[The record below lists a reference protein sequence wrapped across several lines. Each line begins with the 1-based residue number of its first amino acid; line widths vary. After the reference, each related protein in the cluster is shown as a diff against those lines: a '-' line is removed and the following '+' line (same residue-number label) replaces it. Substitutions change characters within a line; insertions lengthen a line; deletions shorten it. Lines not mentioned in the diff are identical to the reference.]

1 SNSKMS
7 LRTLIFNLKTQQP
20 ALINPWNS
28 QQLSALY
35 SAKLYAMFLK
45 RALSLLEKDSSSC
58 STVLNCE
65 DPCFIPVCKNIYK
78 KRNVPSKECLF
89 SRKPIPKVKVM
100 RSKTVSRGANIL
112 IEIKS
117 SPHPREREI
126 SLNSKSQPM
135 SSLQK
140 EQLTDSIEK
149 PMVFHCGNY
158 SRVKELLVDDPMWS
172 SGSLSISPFGKSPKG
187 RMDSHLSG
195 RFLMVEN
202 TSKSSVMSSDCV
214 RDLIMEH
221 EKFACGNGETF
232 SSNTNDKFKS
242 PVVTTCRTYK
252 ESFDIK
258 TDALDSAMTSP
269 WKLSPSSILN
279 LAPYLL

>member
-1 SNSKMS
+1 ME
-7 LRTLIFNLKTQQP
+7 
-20 ALINPWNS
+20 
-28 QQLSALY
+28 LSAVVSSVFSEVVCNVFEKGSLTVRKSVIQNIENVGGIY
-35 SAKLYAMFLK
+35 SVNLFKYFMYLQPYK
-45 RALSLLEKDSSSC
+45 W
-58 STVLNCE
+58 
-65 DPCFIPVCKNIYK
+65 VCKNIYK

-126 SLNSKSQPM
+126 SKNLKPQPV

-140 EQLTDSIEK
+140 EQLKDSMEK
-149 PMVFHCGNY
+149 PMIFHCGNY

-187 RMDSHLSG
+187 RMDSHVSG

-202 TSKSSVMSSDCV
+202 TSKGSVMSSDCV

-258 TDALDSAMTSP
+258 TDAIDSAMTSP
-269 WKLSPSSILN
+269 WKHSPSSILN